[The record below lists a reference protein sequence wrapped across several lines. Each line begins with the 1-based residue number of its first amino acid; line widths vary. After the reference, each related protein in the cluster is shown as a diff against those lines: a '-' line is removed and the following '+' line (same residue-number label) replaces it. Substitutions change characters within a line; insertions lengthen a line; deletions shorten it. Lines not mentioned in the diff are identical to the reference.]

1 MCVCND
7 DDEKAIFYNV
17 EIFLFVPTGRVTRIA
32 LYRLYAYFC
41 CKEKPTLAFQGS
53 LLRFFPS
60 SPQNIMHLKLPQY
73 VHDDECE
80 RNRNDKVVNARDTQ
94 NLHFTAK

>member
-1 MCVCND
+1 MCND

-41 CKEKPTLAFQGS
+41 CKEKKIYILKPTLAFQGS
-53 LLRFFPS
+53 LLRFFF
-60 SPQNIMHLKLPQY
+60 
-73 VHDDECE
+73 
-80 RNRNDKVVNARDTQ
+80 
-94 NLHFTAK
+94 LHHRET

>member
-1 MCVCND
+1 MCND

-41 CKEKPTLAFQGS
+41 CKEK
-53 LLRFFPS
+53 
-60 SPQNIMHLKLPQY
+60 KKKY
-73 VHDDECE
+73 
-80 RNRNDKVVNARDTQ
+80 
-94 NLHFTAK
+94 